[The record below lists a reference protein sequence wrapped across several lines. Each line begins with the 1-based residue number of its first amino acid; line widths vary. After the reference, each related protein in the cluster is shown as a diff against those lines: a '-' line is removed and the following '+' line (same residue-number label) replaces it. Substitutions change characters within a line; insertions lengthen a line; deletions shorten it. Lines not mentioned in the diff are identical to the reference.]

1 MKPFWFLSTR
11 AVKSTYVCSS
21 GSLSEDPKKYQV
33 CGHVLCSTCAKP
45 GITIC
50 PKCGA
55 PSRSSEITTDNFS
68 KNFLL
73 ASRKVSQLLGFTS
86 EQLQADKDEDEAGT
100 HSCGKQGTKKPSVRG
115 GKSKAK
121 KLEQLATGSRQRGT
135 STRTQSEDMTDAEDE
150 GRQKSTSTRTQS
162 EDMSGAEDGGRQKST
177 STRTKSEDITDAED
191 EGRQKSTSTRTQSE
205 DMSGAED
212 GGRQK
217 STSTRTKSEDITDAE
232 DGGRQNNISTR
243 TKSEDMIDAEDG
255 GRQKSTS
262 TRTKS
267 EDMIDAEDGGRQK
280 NTSTRTKSEDTSG
293 AEDEGRQK
301 STSTRTKSEDMIDAE
316 DGGIQKSTSTK
327 TKSEDMTDA
336 EDGGRQKST
345 STRTKSEDM
354 IDAEDGGIQK
364 STSTRTKSKD
374 ITDTEGGGRQTPAS
388 NKKGGMTPAKKD
400 LKRNAKGE
408 TPLHVA
414 CIKGNAEQVKALLE
428 TGVTPN
434 TKDNAGWTPLHEA
447 ASHGYTQIVRL
458 LLESGA
464 LPSVPGVHN
473 ATPLHDAVSNKLLD
487 IVRLLVKFGA
497 DPLARDSSGNTP
509 RDYTE
514 DETMLVALEG
524 APVQALPS
532 DRLAAP
538 RVLNPSRVVVLASE
552 LDPKHL
558 LELQQL
564 SQCVRIRILRAY
576 TNEVTHV
583 VTNVSDNN
591 TCSPSL
597 AILHGIL
604 QGKWIVNTGWITAC
618 NKAGRLVD
626 PLEFEVLGTI
636 QFPNS
641 KTPQRARINAQK
653 LLPSLF
659 NNCHMF
665 LTETSF
671 VSAQLILNKAELAA
685 LVKAGGGKILSR
697 EPDPEFIPAEENVV
711 PYHAP
716 LGGSLGLCAHYI
728 IYPCGP
734 HVPQLK
740 YNMRHIKTLSFDWL
754 LKCIETFSLVEP
766 FY

>member
-1 MKPFWFLSTR
+1 MRSKLGFIDLTLADDKIKR
-11 AVKSTYVCSS
+11 QIC

-45 GITIC
+45 GMTIC

-86 EQLQADKDEDEAGT
+86 EQLQADEDEAGT

-135 STRTQSEDMTDAEDE
+135 STRTQSEDMSGAEDGGRQRGTSTSTKSE
-150 GRQKSTSTRTQS
+150 DISGAEDGGRQKRTSTRTQS
-162 EDMSGAEDGGRQKST
+162 EDISGAEDGGRQKST
-177 STRTKSEDITDAED
+177 STRTKSEDITDAE
-191 EGRQKSTSTRTQSE
+191 S
-205 DMSGAED
+205 
-212 GGRQK
+212 
-217 STSTRTKSEDITDAE
+217 
-232 DGGRQNNISTR
+232 
-243 TKSEDMIDAEDG
+243 
-255 GRQKSTS
+255 
-262 TRTKS
+262 
-267 EDMIDAEDGGRQK
+267 
-280 NTSTRTKSEDTSG
+280 
-293 AEDEGRQK
+293 
-301 STSTRTKSEDMIDAE
+301 
-316 DGGIQKSTSTK
+316 
-327 TKSEDMTDA
+327 
-336 EDGGRQKST
+336 
-345 STRTKSEDM
+345 
-354 IDAEDGGIQK
+354 
-364 STSTRTKSKD
+364 
-374 ITDTEGGGRQTPAS
+374 GGRQTPATS
-388 NKKGGMTPAKKD
+388 KKRAMTPAKKD

-497 DPLARDSSGNTP
+497 DPLARDSSSKTP

-514 DETMLVALEG
+514 DETMLLALEG

-538 RVLNPSRVVVLASE
+538 TVLGPSQVFILASE

-564 SQCVRIRILRAY
+564 AQCVRIRILRAY

-583 VTNVSDNN
+583 VTNVADNN

-618 NKAGRLVD
+618 NKAGHLVD
-626 PLEFEVLGTI
+626 PQEYEVLGTI

-641 KTPQRARINAQK
+641 KTPQSARINAQK

-659 NNCHMF
+659 NNCHIF

-671 VSAQLILNKAELAA
+671 VSAQLVISKTELAA

-697 EPDPEFIPAEENVV
+697 EPDPEFIPAEENLV

-716 LGGSLGLCAHYI
+716 RGGSLTLCSHYI

-734 HVPQLK
+734 HVPQMK
-740 YNMRHIKTLSFDWL
+740 YNMKHIKTLSFDWL

>member
-135 STRTQSEDMTDAEDE
+135 STRTQSEDMSGAEDG

-177 STRTKSEDITDAED
+177 STRTQSEDMTDAED
-191 EGRQKSTSTRTQSE
+191 GGRQKSTSTRTQSE

-217 STSTRTKSEDITDAE
+217 STST
-232 DGGRQNNISTR
+232 
-243 TKSEDMIDAEDG
+243 
-255 GRQKSTS
+255 
-262 TRTKS
+262 
-267 EDMIDAEDGGRQK
+267 
-280 NTSTRTKSEDTSG
+280 
-293 AEDEGRQK
+293 
-301 STSTRTKSEDMIDAE
+301 
-316 DGGIQKSTSTK
+316 K

-336 EDGGRQKST
+336 EDGGR
-345 STRTKSEDM
+345 
-354 IDAEDGGIQK
+354 QK

-434 TKDNAGWTPLHEA
+434 TKDNAGWTPL
-447 ASHGYTQIVRL
+447 
-458 LLESGA
+458 
-464 LPSVPGVHN
+464 
-473 ATPLHDAVSNKLLD
+473 VSN
-487 IVRLLVKFGA
+487 VTA
-497 DPLARDSSGNTP
+497 NTVFE
-509 RDYTE
+509 DYTE

-716 LGGSLGLCAHYI
+716 LGGSLSLCAHYI

>member
-1 MKPFWFLSTR
+1 MYSAKRSWFSSTIGSQEYLCVFQWLIVRRPQEIPSLWARSLFNMCETWDQHLSQVR
-11 AVKSTYVCSS
+11 
-21 GSLSEDPKKYQV
+21 GSFQIRNEL
-33 CGHVLCSTCAKP
+33 
-45 GITIC
+45 
-50 PKCGA
+50 
-55 PSRSSEITTDNFS
+55 
-68 KNFLL
+68 FLL
-73 ASRKVSQLLGFTS
+73 SS
-86 EQLQADKDEDEAGT
+86 EQLQADEDEDEAGT
-100 HSCGKQGTKKPSVRG
+100 QSCGKQGTKKPSVRG

-135 STRTQSEDMTDAEDE
+135 STRTQSEDM
-150 GRQKSTSTRTQS
+150 
-162 EDMSGAEDGGRQKST
+162 SGAEDGGRQKST
-177 STRTKSEDITDAED
+177 STR
-191 EGRQKSTSTRTQSE
+191 
-205 DMSGAED
+205 
-212 GGRQK
+212 
-217 STSTRTKSEDITDAE
+217 
-232 DGGRQNNISTR
+232 
-243 TKSEDMIDAEDG
+243 
-255 GRQKSTS
+255 
-262 TRTKS
+262 
-267 EDMIDAEDGGRQK
+267 
-280 NTSTRTKSEDTSG
+280 
-293 AEDEGRQK
+293 
-301 STSTRTKSEDMIDAE
+301 
-316 DGGIQKSTSTK
+316 

-354 IDAEDGGIQK
+354 TDTEDGGRQTSTSTRTKSEDMSGAEDGGRQK
-364 STSTRTKSKD
+364 STSTRTKSEDMSGAEDGGRQKSTSTRTQSKDMIDAEDGGRQKSTSTRIKSEDMSGAEDGGRQKSTSTRTKSEDMSGAEDGGRQKNTSTRTKSEDMSGAEDGGRQKSTSTRTQSKDMIDAEDGGRQKSTSTRTQSKD
-374 ITDTEGGGRQTPAS
+374 ITDIEGGGRQTPAS
-388 NKKGGMTPAKKD
+388 NKKRGMTPAKKD

-434 TKDNAGWTPLHEA
+434 TKDNAGWTPL
-447 ASHGYTQIVRL
+447 
-458 LLESGA
+458 
-464 LPSVPGVHN
+464 
-473 ATPLHDAVSNKLLD
+473 VSN
-487 IVRLLVKFGA
+487 VTA
-497 DPLARDSSGNTP
+497 NTVFE
-509 RDYTE
+509 DYTE

-538 RVLNPSRVVVLASE
+538 RVLNPSRVVILASE

-641 KTPQRARINAQK
+641 KTPQTARINAQK

-671 VSAQLILNKAELAA
+671 MSAQLILNKAELAA

>member
-1 MKPFWFLSTR
+1 MYSAKRSLFSSTM

-45 GITIC
+45 GINIC

-86 EQLQADKDEDEAGT
+86 EQLQADEDEDEAGT
-100 HSCGKQGTKKPSVRG
+100 QSCGKQGTKKPSVRG

-121 KLEQLATGSRQRGT
+121 KLEQLVTGSKQRGT
-135 STRTQSEDMTDAEDE
+135 STRTKSEDMTDTEDG
-150 GRQKSTSTRTQS
+150 GRQKSTSTRTNKSTSTRIKS

-177 STRTKSEDITDAED
+177 STRTKSEDMSGAED
-191 EGRQKSTSTRTQSE
+191 GGRQKNTSTMTKSEDMSGAEDGGRQKNTSTRTKSE

-217 STSTRTKSEDITDAE
+217 STSTRTQSK
-232 DGGRQNNISTR
+232 
-243 TKSEDMIDAEDG
+243 DMIDAEDG

-262 TRTKS
+262 TRT
-267 EDMIDAEDGGRQK
+267 Q
-280 NTSTRTKSEDTSG
+280 
-293 AEDEGRQK
+293 
-301 STSTRTKSEDMIDAE
+301 
-316 DGGIQKSTSTK
+316 
-327 TKSEDMTDA
+327 
-336 EDGGRQKST
+336 
-345 STRTKSEDM
+345 
-354 IDAEDGGIQK
+354 
-364 STSTRTKSKD
+364 SKD
-374 ITDTEGGGRQTPAS
+374 ITDIEGGGRQTPAS
-388 NKKGGMTPAKKD
+388 NKKRGMTPAKKD

-434 TKDNAGWTPLHEA
+434 TKDNAGWTPL
-447 ASHGYTQIVRL
+447 
-458 LLESGA
+458 
-464 LPSVPGVHN
+464 
-473 ATPLHDAVSNKLLD
+473 VSN
-487 IVRLLVKFGA
+487 VTA
-497 DPLARDSSGNTP
+497 NTVFE
-509 RDYTE
+509 DYTE

-538 RVLNPSRVVVLASE
+538 RVLNPSRVVILASE

-591 TCSPSL
+591 TCSLSL

-641 KTPQRARINAQK
+641 KTPQTARINAQK

-740 YNMRHIKTLSFDWL
+740 YNMMHIKTLSFDWL